1 MDAAVCAVTVTANH
15 HSAHVVLAG
24 EFDTAEAEELAHEV
38 GSLVANPP
46 DIVLVNLRRV
56 EFMGSTTLR
65 VLINLHDAC
74 IETGGEFVI
83 TDRSRCVDRLI
94 DIAGLS
100 AYLGLGGLTNAD
112 AT

>member
-1 MDAAVCAVTVTANH
+1 MDAAVCSVTVMANH

-24 EFDTAEAEELAHEV
+24 AFDTAEAEQLAHEV
-38 GSLVANPP
+38 GPLVANPP
-46 DIVLVNLRRV
+46 DIVLVNLRAV

-74 IETGGEFVI
+74 IEAGGEFVI
-83 TDRSRCVDRLI
+83 TDRSRCVDRRI
-94 DIAGLS
+94 EIAGVS
-100 AYLGLGGLTNAD
+100 TYLGLCGLANAD